1 MSKKETFI
9 TGFSCRF
16 PESDSPHEFFQNLL
30 NQRDMVTGDTR
41 RWKEKIEDLPERSG
55 KIKQNL
61 SFFDNRFFNVHG
73 KQAEKMDPQLRLL
86 LEVSYEA
93 LVDAGYSLSELK
105 GSKTGVYVGACN
117 SDAQKGWLQERE
129 NISGYEHTGCAM
141 SMLANR
147 LSFVYDL
154 HGPSE
159 TIDTACSSS
168 LVAFHRAIADLEAGV
183 CECAIVGGSSI
194 ILWPH
199 TSYAFHKL
207 KMLSPEGACKSFD
220 QSANGFV
227 RSEGIAVIVL
237 TTNRMSKHSPYAK
250 VLGSGVNNGGWN
262 SSGITF
268 PNGQMQK
275 TLYRAVCERAH
286 IEPKEVEYIEA
297 HGTGTVAGDGEEL
310 SAIYEVY
317 GKENPHL
324 IIGSVKSNMGHCEGA
339 SGLAGVIKLLL
350 CFDREIL
357 VPNLHLQNPNEKLKE
372 MRVMTQPLLHWK
384 CSIAG
389 VSSFGFGGTNA
400 HIILQKYS
408 PPARETLDV
417 PFSLTLLAHRTKEGL
432 YRLKKSCP
440 KGQPILNSENKQKL
454 PFREVLELPDDP
466 EVSSISDSSDQIYI
480 ACSGNGSQW
489 NGMGIQFYDTFHQF
503 KNIIDLC
510 GKAIG
515 MDLISI
521 LRKGGRDA
529 LENTVSLVAIQ
540 IGLIELIQSFGL
552 DRAQIGGFFG
562 HSAGEIVCSYLDHL
576 TSLQQTMDIAY
587 VRGSIANQTGDQGAM
602 ASIGLTKEVMHEWIV
617 DNQLQERVCIACIN
631 SPRNVTISGY
641 KEDVLALVRKAEEK
655 NIFARPLETYGK
667 AYHSFFFK
675 ERRKN
680 LEQMLKEKLG
690 DQKWL
695 RTEKWGSSILNHD
708 SNLFDFQYH
717 VDAVIEPVDFI
728 RTLHKIPQ
736 NGTVLEIGPHPILK
750 TLIKDN
756 RPDLKYACLMKKN
769 TSELETFKEGL
780 GKLWKYG
787 IFLQMPVRW
796 ERPPL
801 EIRDQLVSWDHT
813 EEYPVPQETDFSG
826 GNRPQSK
833 VVFHLS
839 EEKDRYLKG
848 HVIDGKVILPATSYL
863 YVMWETF
870 RKNHSLSL
878 QDPITYSFTD
888 FEILQAVQVETESK
902 LELFVHCL
910 GNQYELSFK
919 DEIIAKVK
927 IDRTNRTWKIASE
940 EPKEKSL
947 FINADHFYRIVD
959 ASGYEYDGSFKVIHE
974 LKSDFENNINE
985 YLLNWTGNWIAF
997 LDGVLQCFLLPPKNH
1012 MEGLRVPVR
1021 IRSIEIN
1028 PSVFLQHTSD
1038 SQRIRALSDFDI
1050 GSVTLP
1056 GIEVAQME
1064 TKSLARR
1071 KEEDQKID
1079 IKQANDVLYFGRNQ
1093 ASGRI
1098 NNEYGILFNKYAI
1111 QLCSKLIEREG
1122 LSKTGHYKKI
1132 LKAFDAWGKYSLV
1145 DEVTVAS
1152 YRVLPEGIGIRI
1164 LENCYR
1170 EDRRD
1175 FIEQP
1180 MVVTT
1185 QHPEYGRFYL
1195 DDPLAGHCDRSFVL
1209 KFLSVV
1215 RENIPRS
1222 ELNILE
1228 IGTGT
1233 GGFTRIIAPY
1243 LLNDRYVITDLTE
1256 TSQMIGIAHFKPE
1269 YKRFNLNEYDSYKI
1283 LKTEDVDLILAS
1295 NSLHTGQSLDRVLE
1309 SIYTNLKD
1317 GSFLIFYEATSP
1329 FGLALFAMDAR
1340 LWSFE
1345 DEREYGLWIS
1355 QESWLKKLKEKGF
1368 EVISYVADEHDT
1380 STFFLVRK
1388 PLRLKLSLMN
1398 APSIHDFDQ
1407 WSARIKDCSGATLLV
1422 AKTLEQSGV
1431 FGFIRS
1437 LNRELEESHLYALK
1451 TDEDLIPQ
1459 QLEHIERLGLRI
1471 NLLQNGRLGTVCLS
1485 DLQYTNRNESPW
1497 GYHALFSSLGDLSS
1511 SCWANT
1517 PPHQETICSVKYAAL
1532 NFKDVMMASGKI
1544 PREAFSGFT
1553 KEGNIGFEF
1562 SGCDQ
1567 AGNRYM
1573 GIANRGIANQ
1583 VAIHPHSVIPIP
1595 DSMSYEEA
1603 ATIPV
1608 VYATA
1613 YYALFD
1619 CAHIQP
1625 GQTVLI
1631 HAGTG
1636 GVGQAAIRVC
1646 LSLGCQ
1652 IFTTCHQNKKSFLKE
1667 LFPELDSMK
1676 ILDSRSTEFEKQILK
1691 QTKGRGV
1698 DVILNSLADDKL
1710 QASIR
1715 CLASGGHF
1723 LEIGKYDLMRHT
1735 PLDMNI
1741 LLKNTTINGIDLD
1754 QIFSEKLRFKRVLS
1768 QLEEGIRQGI
1778 VQPLPRHVFDHNQIE
1793 DAFRFMGSA
1802 KHMGKVLIDMQ
1813 NMTSNNS
1820 KSPFHFSFYHD
1831 PKEDGYFLITGGL
1844 GGFGLALLQWLFGRG
1859 VKKFLITS
1867 RRGVTSGEQQRLLHL
1882 LRSKGAEIIV
1892 STKDVAKEEEVR
1904 ELIDIVQGKIGAV
1917 FHLAMILEDGL
1928 FKNMTKDKWEKT
1940 VEIKAKGAIY
1950 LDRFTRIDSVKHFIV
1965 FSSLT
1970 SLIGNIGQSNY
1981 AFGNSV
1987 MEEVCANRSKEGY
2000 PGLAI
2005 QWGLIGNAGFVANN
2019 TELCRNLKQHY
2030 EPIKMVEAL
2039 QFIEDVMV
2047 NDVNSS
2053 CAVYCAQAYKA
2064 CEEKTEAL
2072 TFDQVMGQICNIV
2085 KMDLLGC
2092 NQSDTLEHLGI
2103 DSLQVVEI
2111 QTVLIKAFHEVL
2123 PLKKISAM
2131 KTGELKAL
2139 IEGKIGLEKIAHQ
2152 AEDIPKPEDMLHQ
2165 PLIQSIHREKLTSDA
2180 VYLFL
2185 GYGIKV
2191 ESLNIAKTEKFNVAV
2206 AHWHTTTDIHALVQ
2220 AIDDDIKKNQYKKV
2234 ILLSHSAGYQVA
2246 KVVMAQSTQTID
2258 RLVAVSL
2265 VNERII
2271 HNIVGEINIESIP
2284 DALFE
2289 KGYRDSAF
2297 FVPDH
2302 LSIPQ
2307 IKQQTILLSKLLK
2320 YKNIKPNTVFVP
2332 RKDSIC
2338 ERWKDAIEVSGDHQ
2352 INSLNIEEIYEHL

>member
-1 MSKKETFI
+1 MSKRDAFI

-16 PESDSPHEFFQNLL
+16 PESDSPNEFFQNLL
-30 NQRDMVTGDTR
+30 NQRDMVTADTR
-41 RWKEKIEDLPERSG
+41 RWKEKIEDLPERFG

-61 SFFDNRFFNVHG
+61 NFFDNRFFNVHG

-117 SDAQKGWLQERE
+117 SDAHKGWLQQRD

-141 SMLANR
+141 SMVANR
-147 LSFVYDL
+147 LSFAFDL

-168 LVAFHRAIADLEAGV
+168 LVAFHRAITDLEAGV
-183 CECAIVGGSSI
+183 CEYAIVGGTSI

-199 TSYAFHKL
+199 SSYAFHKL
-207 KMLSPEGACKSFD
+207 KMLSPDGACKSFD
-220 QSANGFV
+220 QSANGFA

-237 TTNRMSKHSPYAK
+237 TTNRMAKHSPYAK

-262 SSGITF
+262 PSGITF

-275 TLYRAVCERAH
+275 ELYRTVCARAR

-339 SGLAGVIKLLL
+339 SGLAGIIKLLL

-372 MRVMTQPLLHWK
+372 MRVMTQPLLDWK
-384 CSIAG
+384 CSLAG

-400 HIILQKYS
+400 HVILQKCS
-408 PPARETLDV
+408 PPKREAV
-417 PFSLTLLAHRTKEGL
+417 EAPFSLTLLAHRTKEGL

-440 KGQPILNSENKQKL
+440 KGQPIPNSENKQKL

-466 EVSSISDSSDQIYI
+466 EVTSISDSSDQIYI

-489 NGMGIQFYDTFHQF
+489 NGMGIQFYETFHQF

-510 GKAIG
+510 GKAIR

-521 LRKGGRDA
+521 LRKGGSDA

-540 IGLIELIQSFGL
+540 IGLIELIQSFGIG
-552 DRAQIGGFFG
+552 RALMGGFLG
-562 HSAGEIVCSYLDHL
+562 HSAGEIVCSYLDNL

-602 ASIGLTKEVMHEWIV
+602 ASIGLTKEAMHEWIA

-641 KEDVLALVRKAEEK
+641 KQDVLTLVRKAEEK

-667 AYHSFFFK
+667 AYHSFFFR

-690 DQKWL
+690 DQKGL
-695 RTEKWGSSILNHD
+695 RSEKWASSVLNHD

-717 VDAVIEPVDFI
+717 VNAVIEPVDFI

-736 NGTVLEIGPHPILK
+736 NGIILEIGPHPILK

-769 TSELETFKEGL
+769 TSEIETFKEGL

-787 IFLQMPVRW
+787 TSLQMPVRW
-796 ERPPL
+796 ERPSF
-801 EIRDQLVSWDHT
+801 EIREQLVSWDHT
-813 EEYPVPQETDFSG
+813 EEFPVPQETDFSG
-826 GNRPQSK
+826 GTKLQSK
-833 VVFHLS
+833 IVFDLS

-863 YVMWETF
+863 YAMWETF

-902 LELFVHCL
+902 VELFVL
-910 GNQYELSFK
+910 NLENQYELSFK

-927 IDRTNRTWKIASE
+927 IDRINRNWKITSE

-947 FINADHFYRIVD
+947 LINTDHFYRIIE
-959 ASGYEYDGSFKVIHE
+959 ASGYEYDGLFKVIHE
-974 LKSDFENNINE
+974 LKSDFENNTNE
-985 YLLNWTGNWIAF
+985 YQLNWTGNWIAF

-1021 IRSIEIN
+1021 IRSIEID
-1028 PSVFLQHTSD
+1028 PSFFLQHAGD
-1038 SQRIRALSDFDI
+1038 AQRIHALSDFDI

-1056 GIEVAQME
+1056 GIEITQME
-1064 TKSLARR
+1064 TKSLARS
-1071 KEEDQKID
+1071 KVEDQKID
-1079 IKQANDVLYFGRNQ
+1079 IKQAGEVLYFGRNQ
-1093 ASGRI
+1093 TSRQL
-1098 NNEYGILFNKYAI
+1098 NNEYGILFNQYAV
-1111 QLCSKLIEREG
+1111 QLCSKLIEKEG
-1122 LSKTGHYKKI
+1122 LSQTGHYKKI
-1132 LKAFDAWGKYSLV
+1132 LKAFDTWGKYSPV
-1145 DEVTVAS
+1145 DEVKAAS
-1152 YRVLPEGIGIRI
+1152 YRALPEGIGIRI

-1180 MVVTT
+1180 LVVTT
-1185 QHPEYGRFYL
+1185 QHPEYGKLYL
-1195 DDPLAGHCDRSFVL
+1195 DDPLAGNCDGSFIL

-1233 GGFTRIIAPY
+1233 GGFTRMVAPY
-1243 LLNDRYVITDLTE
+1243 LVNDRYIITDLTE
-1256 TSQMIGIAHFKPE
+1256 TSQMVGIPHFKPE
-1269 YKRFNLNEYDSYKI
+1269 YKRFDLNEYDGYKI

-1295 NSLHTGQSLDRVLE
+1295 SSLHTGQSLDRMLE
-1309 SIYTNLKD
+1309 SIYTYLKD
-1317 GSFLIFYEATSP
+1317 GSFLVFYEVTSP
-1329 FGLALFAMDAR
+1329 VALALWGMDAR

-1368 EVISYVADEHDT
+1368 EVISFVADEHDT
-1380 STFFLVRK
+1380 GAFFLVRK
-1388 PLRLKLSLMN
+1388 PLQLKLSVMD

-1407 WSARIKDCSGATLLV
+1407 WSTRIKDCSGPTLLV

-1437 LNRELEESHLYALK
+1437 LNRELEESHLFALK
-1451 TDEDLIPQ
+1451 TDEELNPEH
-1459 QLEHIERLGLRI
+1459 LEQIERLGLRI

-1485 DLQYTNRNESPW
+1485 DLQYTNRNGSPS
-1497 GYHALFSSLGDLSS
+1497 GYHAYFSSPGDLSTC
-1511 SCWANT
+1511 CWANT
-1517 PPHQETICSVKYAAL
+1517 PPHQETTCSVKYAAL
-1532 NFKDVMMASGKI
+1532 NFRDVMIASGKVSK
-1544 PREAFSGFT
+1544 EAFSGFAR
-1553 KEGNIGFEF
+1553 EGHIGLEF

-1573 GIANRGIANQ
+1573 GIANRGIADQ
-1583 VAIHPHSVIPIP
+1583 VDIHPHSVIPIP

-1608 VYATA
+1608 VYATV

-1619 CAHIQP
+1619 RAHIQP

-1667 LFPELDSMK
+1667 LFPELDSTK

-1691 QTKGRGV
+1691 QTKGRGL

-1715 CLASGGHF
+1715 CLAPGGHF

-1735 PLDMNI
+1735 SLDMRI
-1741 LLKNTTINGIDLD
+1741 LLKNTAIDGIDLD
-1754 QIFSEKLRFKRVLS
+1754 QIFDQKSQFKRVLS
-1768 QLEEGIRQGI
+1768 RVEEGIRQGI
-1778 VQPLPRHVFDHNQIE
+1778 VKPLPRHVFDHNQIE
-1793 DAFRFMGSA
+1793 DAFRFMGSG
-1802 KHMGKVLIDMQ
+1802 KHVGKVLIDMQ
-1813 NMTSNNS
+1813 NMTPNNS

-1831 PKEDGYFLITGGL
+1831 PKEDEYFLITGGL
-1844 GGFGLALLQWLFGRG
+1844 GGFGLSLLNWLFGRG
-1859 VKKFLITS
+1859 VKKFLITG

-1904 ELIDIVQGKIGAV
+1904 ELVDIVHGKIGAV

-1928 FKNMTKDKWEKT
+1928 FKNMTQEKWERT

-1965 FSSLT
+1965 FSSVT
-1970 SLIGNIGQSNY
+1970 SLYGNIGQSNY

-1987 MEEVCANRSKEGY
+1987 MEEICANRSKEGY

-2005 QWGLIGNAGFVANN
+2005 QWGMIGNAGFVANN
-2019 TELCRNLKQHY
+2019 TELCKNLRQRY
-2030 EPIKMVEAL
+2030 TSIKMAEAI

-2047 NDVNSS
+2047 NTVNSP
-2053 CAVYCAQAYKA
+2053 CVVYYTQARKA
-2064 CEEKTEAL
+2064 CEEKTETL
-2072 TFDQVMGQICNIV
+2072 TFDQVMGQVCNIV
-2085 KMDLLGC
+2085 KIDLLRC
-2092 NQSDTLEHLGI
+2092 NQNETLEYLGV

-2123 PLKKISAM
+2123 PLKKISGM
-2131 KTGELKAL
+2131 RTGELKAL
-2139 IEGKIGLEKIAHQ
+2139 IEEKIGHEKITHQ
-2152 AEDIPKPEDMLHQ
+2152 SVDVLKQARQ
-2165 PLIQSIHREKLTSDA
+2165 PLIQRAHQENLTSTA

-2185 GYGIKV
+2185 GYGVKA
-2191 ESLNIAKTEKFNVAV
+2191 ESLNIAKTEKFNVV
-2206 AHWHTTTDIHALVQ
+2206 VVQWHATTDVHAVVQ
-2220 AIDDDIKKNQYKKV
+2220 AIDDDIRQNRYKKV
-2234 ILLSHSAGYQVA
+2234 VLLSHSAGYHVA
-2246 KVVMAQSTQTID
+2246 KVVMDQSTQTID

-2271 HNIVGEINIESIP
+2271 HNLTSEINIESIP
-2284 DALFE
+2284 DSVFE
-2289 KGYRDSAF
+2289 MGYRDCAI

-2302 LSIPQ
+2302 LPIPQ

-2320 YKNIKPNTVFVP
+2320 YKNIKPNTVLIP

-2338 ERWKDAIEVSGDHQ
+2338 ERGEGAVEISGDHQ
-2352 INSLNIEEIYEHL
+2352 VSNLDIEEIYEHLC